1 MEKNITLQQ
10 NNIRVFNTKLMQP
23 ASILNVIKKAAT
35 NPIEWLRQYYSS
47 VLEREVTTGQTL
59 RYVHAQL
66 AFLMGVFPTYD
77 SLLVHLGVCAWAL
90 WAILSCIRTSDSRAS
105 RQPQE
110 RPLLP

>member
-1 MEKNITLQQ
+1 MEKNISLQQ
-10 NNIRVFNTKLMQP
+10 SNIRVFNTKLMQP
-23 ASILNVIKKAAT
+23 ASIVNVIKKAAT

-77 SLLVHLGVCAWAL
+77 SLLMHLGVCAWAL
-90 WAILSCIRTSDSRAS
+90 WAILRCIRTSD
-105 RQPQE
+105 
-110 RPLLP
+110 

>member
-10 NNIRVFNTKLMQP
+10 NDIRVLDTKLMQST
-23 ASILNVIKKAAT
+23 SILNVIKKAAT

-47 VLEREVTTGQTL
+47 VLEREVTTSQTL
-59 RYVHAQL
+59 QYLHAQL
-66 AFLMGVFPTYD
+66 AFVMGVFPAYD
-77 SLLVHLGVCAWAL
+77 SLLVHLGVGAWAL
-90 WAILSCIRTSDSRAS
+90 WAILRCIRTSDSRAS

>member
-59 RYVHAQL
+59 RYLHAQL

-77 SLLVHLGVCAWAL
+77 SQLVHLGVCAWAL
-90 WAILSCIRTSDSRAS
+90 WAILRCIRTSRSE
-105 RQPQE
+105 E
-110 RPLLP
+110 RRGERV

>member
-66 AFLMGVFPTYD
+66 AFLMGVPVYD

-90 WAILSCIRTSDSRAS
+90 WAILRCIRTSDSLAS

>member
-35 NPIEWLRQYYSS
+35 NPIEWLRLYYSS
-47 VLEREVTTGQTL
+47 VLEREVTTSQTL
-59 RYVHAQL
+59 RYLHAQL
-66 AFLMGVFPTYD
+66 AFLMGVFPIYD

-90 WAILSCIRTSDSRAS
+90 WAILRCIRTSDSRAS

-110 RPLLP
+110 RPLRP

>member
-1 MEKNITLQQ
+1 MEKNISLQQ
-10 NNIRVFNTKLMQP
+10 SDIRVINAKQVQTSALLDGM
-23 ASILNVIKKAAT
+23 KKAAT
-35 NPIEWLRQYYSS
+35 APMEWLRQYYSS

-59 RYVHAQL
+59 RYLHAQL

-77 SLLVHLGVCAWAL
+77 SQLVHLGVCAWAL
-90 WAILSCIRTSDSRAS
+90 WAILRCIRTSDSRAS

>member
-1 MEKNITLQQ
+1 MEKNISLQQ

-47 VLEREVTTGQTL
+47 VLVHEVTTGQTL
-59 RYVHAQL
+59 RYIHAQL
-66 AFLMGVFPTYD
+66 AFLMGVFPVYD

-90 WAILSCIRTSDSRAS
+90 WAILRCIRTSDSRAS

-110 RPLLP
+110 RPLRP

>member
-10 NNIRVFNTKLMQP
+10 NDIRVLDTKLMQP
-23 ASILNVIKKAAT
+23 ASILDTIKKAAT

-66 AFLMGVFPTYD
+66 AFLAGVFPAYD

-90 WAILSCIRTSDSRAS
+90 WAILRCIRTSDSRAS

-110 RPLLP
+110 HPLRP